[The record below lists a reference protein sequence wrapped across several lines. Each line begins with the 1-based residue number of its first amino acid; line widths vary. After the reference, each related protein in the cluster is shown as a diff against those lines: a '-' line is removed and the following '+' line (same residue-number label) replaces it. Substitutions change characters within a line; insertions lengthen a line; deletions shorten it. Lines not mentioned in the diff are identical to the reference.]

1 MPHGNCWGQAAGR
14 PGKRGS
20 GKGGRASFN
29 MTPIGGPGKGGSGTG
44 APGMRGPGM
53 RCSQERGSGTLLV
66 AGVVFVL
73 MAITAAILVVGGY
86 LVAADRARG
95 AADLVAV
102 SAAAEQAGLGQGCR
116 VAASVA
122 RLNGVQLMRCLV
134 EGDSLDFVVSVT
146 VRQPVRTRLPLLP
159 DGVPATSHAG
169 RLGVMSRG

>member
-1 MPHGNCWGQAAGR
+1 MPHGNGRAHRAGR
-14 PGKRGS
+14 PGRCPGKRGS
-20 GKGGRASFN
+20 RK
-29 MTPIGGPGKGGSGTG
+29 
-44 APGMRGPGM
+44 RGPQE
-53 RCSQERGSGTLLV
+53 RCAGERGSQERGSGTVLV
-66 AGVVFVL
+66 AGVVLVL
-73 MAITAAILVVGGY
+73 MAVTAAILVVGGY